1 MGLLTSV
8 NNLNYTLEEE
18 KRNKQL
24 ERIRKQKE
32 KQQKEDLKRY
42 KNDLEIYVK
51 SEFDRYFE
59 IGGSDYIVEFYN
71 RDRKKEI
78 LNNFFDNIKESSI
91 LKEYKFEKIPYKDE
105 LEQYFYMKYN
115 TILKKAHTEQKQQEL
130 YNLQHMPI
138 EEEEPEKL
146 HIDWL
151 KVAKILFIIAVAII
165 FLPLTFLL
173 SILFGCMKVMN

>member
-24 ERIRKQKE
+24 ERIRKEKE

-42 KNDLEIYVK
+42 KNDLEIYIK

-78 LNNFFDNIKESSI
+78 LSNFFDNIKI
-91 LKEYKFEKIPYKDE
+91 TDKNGFDAIPFKNE
-105 LEQYFYMKYN
+105 LEQYFYNKYS

-130 YNLQHMPI
+130 YNLQHMTI
-138 EEEEPEKL
+138 EEPEKL

-151 KVAKILFIIAVAII
+151 KVAKILFIIAISIV

-173 SILFGCMKVMN
+173 AILFGCMKAMK

>member
-42 KNDLEIYVK
+42 KNDLEIYIK

-78 LNNFFDNIKESSI
+78 LNNFFDNIKI
-91 LKEYKFEKIPYKDE
+91 TDKNGFDAIPFKNE
-105 LEQYFYMKYN
+105 LEQYYYNKYN
-115 TILKKAHTEQKQQEL
+115 TILKKAHTEQKQQEF

-146 HIDWL
+146 HVDWL
-151 KVAKILFIIAVAII
+151 KVAKTVFIVIIAII

-173 SILFGCMKVMN
+173 SILFGCMKVMS

>member
-42 KNDLEIYVK
+42 KNDLEIYIK

-78 LNNFFDNIKESSI
+78 LNNFFDNIKTTD
-91 LKEYKFEKIPYKDE
+91 KNGFNKIPFKNE
-105 LEQYFYMKYN
+105 LEQHFYNKYA
-115 TILKKAHTEQKQQEL
+115 TILKKAQTEQKQQEL
-130 YNLQHMPI
+130 YNLQHMQM
-138 EEEEPEKL
+138 EEEPEKI

-151 KVAKILFIIAVAII
+151 KVAKTVFIVIIAIV

-173 SILFGCMKVMN
+173 AILFGCMKVMN

>member
-42 KNDLEIYVK
+42 KNDLEIYIK

-78 LNNFFDNIKESSI
+78 LNNFFDNIKITDKNRFDTIPFKNE
-91 LKEYKFEKIPYKDE
+91 LK
-105 LEQYFYMKYN
+105 QYFYNKYN

-138 EEEEPEKL
+138 EEEELEKL

-151 KVAKILFIIAVAII
+151 KVAKTVFIVIIAII

-173 SILFGCMKVMN
+173 AILFGCMKVMN

>member
-24 ERIRKQKE
+24 ERIRKEKE

-42 KNDLEIYVK
+42 KNDLEIYIK
-51 SEFDRYFE
+51 KEFDKYFV

-78 LNNFFDNIKESSI
+78 LNNFFDNIKI
-91 LKEYKFEKIPYKDE
+91 IDKNGFETIPHKNE
-105 LEQYFYMKYN
+105 LEQHFCNKYN
-115 TILKKAHTEQKQQEL
+115 TILSKAQKEQKQQEL
-130 YNLQHMPI
+130 YNLQHMTI
-138 EEEEPEKL
+138 EEPKKL

-151 KVAKILFIIAVAII
+151 KVAKILFIIAIAIV
-165 FLPLTFLL
+165 FLPLILII
-173 SILFGCMKVMN
+173 SIIFGCFKCMK

>member
-1 MGLLTSV
+1 MGLLTSF

-42 KNDLEIYVK
+42 KNDLEIYIK

-78 LNNFFDNIKESSI
+78 LNNFFDNIKI
-91 LKEYKFEKIPYKDE
+91 TDKNGFDTIPFKNE
-105 LEQYFYMKYN
+105 LEQYFYNKYS

-138 EEEEPEKL
+138 EEEELEKL

-151 KVAKILFIIAVAII
+151 KVAKTVFIVIIAII

-173 SILFGCMKVMN
+173 AILFGCMKVMS

>member
-24 ERIRKQKE
+24 ERIRKEKE

-42 KNDLEIYVK
+42 KNDLEIYIK

-78 LNNFFDNIKESSI
+78 LNNFFDNIKI
-91 LKEYKFEKIPYKDE
+91 TDKNGFNTIPYKNE
-105 LEQYFYMKYN
+105 LEQHFYNKYN
-115 TILKKAHTEQKQQEL
+115 TILTKAQKEQKQQEL
-130 YNLQHMPI
+130 YNLQHMTI
-138 EEEEPEKL
+138 EEEDPEKL
-146 HIDWL
+146 QIDWL
-151 KVAKILFIIAVAII
+151 KITKTVFIVIIAII

-173 SILFGCMKVMN
+173 AILFGCMKSMK

>member
-42 KNDLEIYVK
+42 KNDLEIYIK

-71 RDRKKEI
+71 KDRKKEI
-78 LNNFFDNIKESSI
+78 LKNFFDNIKI
-91 LKEYKFEKIPYKDE
+91 TDKNGFDTIPFKNE
-105 LEQYFYMKYN
+105 LEQHFYNKYN
-115 TILKKAHTEQKQQEL
+115 TILTKAQKEQKQQEL
-130 YNLQHMPI
+130 YNLQHMQI
-138 EEEEPEKL
+138 EEEELEKL

-151 KVAKILFIIAVAII
+151 KVSKTVFIVIIAII

-173 SILFGCMKVMN
+173 AILFGCMKAMK

>member
-18 KRNKQL
+18 KRNKQI

-42 KNDLEIYVK
+42 KNDLEIYIK

-59 IGGSDYIVEFYN
+59 IGGADYIVEFYN

-78 LNNFFDNIKESSI
+78 LNNFFDNIKI
-91 LKEYKFEKIPYKDE
+91 TDKNGFDTIPFKNE
-105 LEQYFYMKYN
+105 LEQHFYNKYN
-115 TILKKAHTEQKQQEL
+115 TILKKAHTEQKQQEI

-138 EEEEPEKL
+138 EEEEPEKMY
-146 HIDWL
+146 IDWL
-151 KVAKILFIIAVAII
+151 KIIKIIFIIIIAII

-173 SILFGCMKVMN
+173 SILFGCFKYMK

>member
-42 KNDLEIYVK
+42 KNDLEIYIK
-51 SEFDRYFE
+51 KEFDKCFE
-59 IGGSDYIVEFYN
+59 IAGSEYIIEFYN
-71 RDRKKEI
+71 RERKKEI
-78 LNNFFDNIKESSI
+78 LENYFDTIKI
-91 LKEYKFEKIPYKDE
+91 IDKNGFETIPYKNE
-105 LEQYFYMKYN
+105 LEQYYYNKYN
-115 TILKKAHTEQKQQEL
+115 TILKKAHTEQKQQEF

-138 EEEEPEKL
+138 EEEEPEKMY
-146 HIDWL
+146 IDWL
-151 KVAKILFIIAVAII
+151 KVAKILFIIAIAIV

-173 SILFGCMKVMN
+173 AILFGCMKVMN

>member
-42 KNDLEIYVK
+42 KNDLEIYIK

-59 IGGSDYIVEFYN
+59 IGGSDYIIEFYN

-78 LNNFFDNIKESSI
+78 LNNFFDNIKI
-91 LKEYKFEKIPYKDE
+91 IDKNGFNTIPFKNE
-105 LEQYFYMKYN
+105 LEQHFYNKYN
-115 TILKKAHTEQKQQEL
+115 TILTKAQKEQKQQEL
-130 YNLQHMPI
+130 YNLQQIPV
-138 EEEEPEKL
+138 EEETTKQKER
-146 HIDWL
+146 
-151 KVAKILFIIAVAII
+151 F
-165 FLPLTFLL
+165 
-173 SILFGCMKVMN
+173 